1 MCYIRQAVVRAMH
14 DQDMN
19 IAEVADKA
27 KVSRESMYRW
37 FRSGKKADNA
47 INSITLGH
55 VLKALNLTVGYVQGA
70 RPLARGNA
78 KS

>member
-1 MCYIRQAVVRAMH
+1 
-14 DQDMN
+14 
-19 IAEVADKA
+19 
-27 KVSRESMYRW
+27 VSRESMYRW

-70 RPLARGNA
+70 RPLARGNE